1 MRFLFPVLAAA
12 ALAGPAL
19 AQQAPQD
26 AAARL
31 GAMTCREF
39 LALDAGAQATVKAA
53 MLAHAKGEPL
63 PDAPLPAPAEGG
75 TAPVV
80 EDRTGAPETVT
91 AGAAPAA
98 TTGTGT
104 GAPEVVAGE
113 NESGKVSPEGTEAS
127 VTDEGGDRR
136 LVAMRTSCEGGPDA
150 LALNAL
156 RAAFGNSL

>member
-1 MRFLFPVLAAA
+1 MRFLFPVVAAA
-12 ALAGPAL
+12 SIAGPVL
-19 AQQAPQD
+19 AQEATPD

-31 GAMTCREF
+31 EAMTCREF
-39 LALDAGAQATVKAA
+39 LALDADGQATVKAA
-53 MLAHAKGEPL
+53 MLAHASGDPVPNTPL
-63 PDAPLPAPAEGG
+63 PVPGAGRQ
-75 TAPVV
+75 VV
-80 EDRTGAPETVT
+80 EDQTGVPETAAAEAAPE
-91 AGAAPAA
+91 AG
-98 TTGTGT
+98 TQGGT

-113 NESGKVSPEGTEAS
+113 NESGKVTPEGTEVS